1 MPQPPHLME
10 SWLRT
15 TPPTWKTSWAATWSQ
30 SYKLFCR
37 KNPEL
42 NLFLP
47 FGSGKFRKVFP
58 GMCIFAFYCICLKT
72 GLFVLSFHFAKA
84 KLVYLSQILR
94 TREICI
100 SVPFF
105 GSRDRNFFGSLE
117 SSFRRRQKNGGG
129 NFCLVSV
136 CYLYQFFFSAGGDFW
151 PKFWIGRMIS
161 RPLLGSIFPFSW
173 CIVT

>member
-30 SYKLFCR
+30 SYKLFFLPE

-105 GSRDRNFFGSLE
+105 GSQDRNFSARRKVRFAGGKKMAAATFVWSL
-117 SSFRRRQKNGGG
+117 FVIFTN
-129 NFCLVSV
+129 
-136 CYLYQFFFSAGGDFW
+136 FFSAGGDIW

-161 RPLLGSIFPFSW
+161 RPL
-173 CIVT
+173 